1 MILLSQNYGNNSID
15 SLEGAERVRR
25 RPAAVLGSSGIE
37 GARHGVTE
45 IVGNSVDEG
54 TAGFGSKLDINYFK
68 DGSISIRD
76 YGRGVPM
83 GYNENKGISNWFL
96 VFNEMYAGGKYKD
109 YQEELRAIKDW
120 STFNPTDYNY
130 LFSIGLNGLGAASTQ
145 YTSEFFEAIS
155 ITDGIATK
163 MEFRG
168 GYPIL
173 KDANGNE
180 VHAIIG
186 EERLLEE
193 HGIVLKEYV
202 AETYETEE
210 ENGTYIH
217 WKPDIRVFSDVDITL
232 GWIKDVCESVAYI
245 SGLDVNLYDEATDTM
260 HEYQSGTISDLN
272 LILNEKNLVNEDSPS
287 VYEDNDITHGNV
299 KQNNENFIYV
309 FKADVSVVRT
319 REKGKTVCFHNAI
332 KMKGGAQYRAV
343 DSAVADFV
351 IGLGNTKGVKVVE
364 RDFEGKLGVVV
375 KSYSNVASYKGQT
388 KDEVDDNFI
397 YRDLKTIIYRLI
409 NTEYHKGNKD
419 IIEFVDKVLEEAE
432 LRITL
437 QEQAKML
444 REVKKTSRTRKLP
457 EKFLPS
463 KLFKEKIVKKSELWI
478 VEGDS
483 AKTSVKNARDP
494 LFQAIYAVR
503 GKVTNALKA
512 SFKKLMESEEIRDIF
527 SLLGTGMDVELLDDN
542 EFDIDACRF
551 EKIIIGTDADEDGYQ
566 IRVLLFV
573 VFWVLAPEIIKRG
586 MLYIGETP
594 KFGIKLSNGEMV
606 YAINEVD
613 KAEREKEYA
622 GQIVKVERYKGLGEV
637 NADVLGFTTLAPET
651 RNLIQIKLDPADH
664 ILSEFVET
672 LFGKDPYK
680 KRKETMLRVLGSD
693 AMDMFNDT
701 DEKEEFSIVDVLDA
715 DDVEEENELEV
726 I

>member
-1 MILLSQNYGNNSID
+1 MSQNYGNNSID

-25 RPAAVLGSSGIE
+25 RPAAILGSSGVE
-37 GARHGVTE
+37 GARHGATE
-45 IVGNSVDEG
+45 LVGNAVDEA
-54 TAGFGSKLDINYFK
+54 TAGYGNQLDINYYK

-83 GYNENKGISNWFL
+83 GYNEVKGISNWFL

-109 YQEELRAIKDW
+109 YQEELKAITDW
-120 STFNPTDYNY
+120 SKFNPQDYNY

-145 YTSEFFEAIS
+145 YTSEYFKAIS
-155 ITDGIATK
+155 ITNGIATT

-186 EERLLEE
+186 EDRLLEE

-210 ENGTYIH
+210 PNGTYIH
-217 WKPDIRVFSDVDITL
+217 WKPDIKVFSDVDITVA
-232 GWIKDVCESVAYI
+232 WIKDVCESVAYI
-245 SGLDVNLYDEATDTM
+245 SGLDVNLYDEETDTM

-272 LILNEKNLVNEDSPS
+272 LILNERNLVNDDSP
-287 VYEDNDITHGNV
+287 VIYTDRAITHGEI
-299 KQNNENFIYV
+299 KQNNEKFIYV
-309 FKADVSVVRT
+309 FEADVSIVRT
-319 REKGKTVCFHNAI
+319 GEKGKTVCFHNAI

-343 DSAVADFV
+343 NSAIADFV
-351 IGLGNTKGVKVVE
+351 TGLGNAKGVKVTE
-364 RDFEGKLGVVV
+364 RDYEGKLGVVV

-388 KDEVDDNFI
+388 KDEVDDGFI
-397 YRDLKTIIYRLI
+397 FRDLKTLIYKLI

-419 IIEFVDKVLEEAE
+419 IIEFVNKVIEEAE
-432 LRITL
+432 LRIQL

-444 REVKKTSRTRKLP
+444 KDVKKASRTKKLP
-457 EKFLPS
+457 EKFVDS
-463 KLFKEKIVKKSELWI
+463 KAFKNKQFENSELWI

-483 AKTSVKNARDP
+483 AKNSVKNARNP
-494 LFQAIYAVR
+494 AFQAIYAVR

-512 SFKKLMESEEIRDIF
+512 SLKKLLESEEIADIF
-527 SLLGTGMDVELLDDN
+527 SLLGTGMDVQLLDDN
-542 EFDIDACRF
+542 EFDIEACRF
-551 EKIIIGTDADEDGYQ
+551 SKIIIGTDADEDGYQ
-566 IRVLLFV
+566 IRVLIFV
-573 VFWVLAPEIIKRG
+573 VFWVLAPEIIRRG

-594 KFGIKLSNGEMV
+594 KFGMKLSNGEMV

-637 NADVLGFTTLAPET
+637 NSDVLGYTTLEPET
-651 RNLIQIKLDPADH
+651 RNLIQIKLDPSDYV
-664 ILSEFVET
+664 LSEFIET

-680 KRKETMLRVLGSD
+680 KRKETMLRVLGND
-693 AMDMFNDT
+693 AMDMFNDE
-701 DEKEEFSIVDVLDA
+701 DEEEFSIVDILDS
-715 DDVEEENELEV
+715 EEEEVEELEV